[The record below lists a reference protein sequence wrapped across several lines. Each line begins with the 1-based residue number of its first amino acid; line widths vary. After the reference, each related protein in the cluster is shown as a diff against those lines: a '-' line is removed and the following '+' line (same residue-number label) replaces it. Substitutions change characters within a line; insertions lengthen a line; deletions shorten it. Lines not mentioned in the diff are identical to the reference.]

1 MTDALPTVNASLNT
15 LSAILIVAGWLA
27 IRRGD
32 RSVHARFMI
41 GAVCTSTLFL
51 ISYLVYHYTA
61 GHTVYDGTGL
71 VRTFYYVLLVSHI
84 ALAAAV
90 VPMVLV
96 TLRRALKGD
105 FGRHRRIAR
114 WTLPVWLYVSVTG
127 VVVYLMLYRF

>member
-1 MTDALPTVNASLNT
+1 VTDALPTVNASLNT
-15 LSAILIVAGWLA
+15 LSAVLIVAGWRA

-32 RSVHARFMI
+32 KRVHARFMI

-51 ISYLVYHYTA
+51 ISYVVYHYTA
-61 GHTVYDGTGL
+61 GTTVYDGSGL
-71 VRTFYYVLLVSHI
+71 VRAFYYLLLFSHI

-96 TLRRALKGD
+96 TLYRALKGD
-105 FGRHRRIAR
+105 FVRHRRIAR

-127 VVVYLMLYRF
+127 VVVYLMLYWF